1 MHVLLCAPRS
11 DYAFAMTSGEGA
23 ILILPDGASRY
34 ELQDKQQLEEI
45 REYVK
50 KCALQWCRFSKQGTL
65 YLITTVFKSKSWT
78 LGSFYHGTHGNEI
91 LIHRQSCHSS
101 GTDTTGASMYHW
113 ECETNVDNPVSPGN
127 NAYLNQTVLLKG
139 FKMTVRWDW
148 LPIVEHAERTEWWL
162 VCFFTSLWSTILQ
175 RWLSPVGE
183 LYSLCHRKLTN
194 TNLCIAINYI
204 PFRNLSQV
212 CTVIQITV
220 CMSKDRATLQPH
232 HPLDTINHVLLQK
245 VCVVNLRVYST
256 FNLQAWLESQ
266 CSGSRHT

>member
-78 LGSFYHGTHGNEI
+78 LGSFYHGTRGNEI
-91 LIHRQSCHSS
+91 LIHRRPCHSS

-148 LPIVEHAERTEWWL
+148 LPIVERAERTEWWL

-183 LYSLCHRKLTN
+183 LYSLCHRKLQHKPVHSHQLHPVSEFISGLYCYSDHCMYVQRSSYPPAPSSFGHN
-194 TNLCIAINYI
+194 QPC
-204 PFRNLSQV
+204 P
-212 CTVIQITV
+212 ITEG
-220 CMSKDRATLQPH
+220 
-232 HPLDTINHVLLQK
+232 
-245 VCVVNLRVYST
+245 LRS
-256 FNLQAWLESQ
+256 ESQ
-266 CSGSRHT
+266 SLFHI